1 MNLMNCKT
9 FPTSL
14 FSNFTQRRFLSFK
27 YLYRDKK
34 SKTLA
39 TDTALKHFDYYY
51 EKCYGNHWPS
61 IRLGLLSPKKYFAIV
76 NNHVDFN
83 SVEIE
88 LRQIGSH
95 NLRFIYMK
103 NLKKIVQRKTRDDF
117 VRSRKS
123 FLNSTREQNED
134 DEDQRVKGERKNR
147 GLLIDSCYLD
157 FVFLDLK
164 LFESEASES
173 ESIEKFF
180 TDHQN
185 DDSDLES
192 NNAASFDLDLNSF
205 VPVTELKY
213 REDVIE
219 ETKFDL
225 YNLDQDEEFVVEFQ
239 EENILNIPELLN
251 LYLFR
256 SNDFTSFPKARLCEN
271 NLFNYYL
278 VDGASTLPVLLLDIQ
293 DGDYVGDFCSA
304 PGGKSL
310 MMALT
315 EKNCRLLLN
324 DLSESRLRR
333 LKNVFDSFIPKSN
346 QSLIEFKNQDCC
358 TLRRYDQFDKILV
371 DVPCTNDRHSLFNNE
386 NNLFHPQRFEERLRL
401 PMRQMKIL
409 IEAMKSVRVGGTIVY
424 STCSLSPIQNDGV
437 VHMAIKQL
445 QNAPVEYGKTD
456 GELSFKVVKTKEAL
470 RPLRSIFHMFN
481 NSRYGVQILPNICNN
496 YGPMYISKLVRVT

>member
-1 MNLMNCKT
+1 
-9 FPTSL
+9 
-14 FSNFTQRRFLSFK
+14 
-27 YLYRDKK
+27 
-34 SKTLA
+34 
-39 TDTALKHFDYYY
+39 
-51 EKCYGNHWPS
+51 
-61 IRLGLLSPKKYFAIV
+61 
-76 NNHVDFN
+76 
-83 SVEIE
+83 
-88 LRQIGSH
+88 
-95 NLRFIYMK
+95 
-103 NLKKIVQRKTRDDF
+103 
-117 VRSRKS
+117 
-123 FLNSTREQNED
+123 
-134 DEDQRVKGERKNR
+134 
-147 GLLIDSCYLD
+147 
-157 FVFLDLK
+157 
-164 LFESEASES
+164 
-173 ESIEKFF
+173 
-180 TDHQN
+180 
-185 DDSDLES
+185 
-192 NNAASFDLDLNSF
+192 
-205 VPVTELKY
+205 
-213 REDVIE
+213 
-219 ETKFDL
+219 
-225 YNLDQDEEFVVEFQ
+225 
-239 EENILNIPELLN
+239 
-251 LYLFR
+251 
-256 SNDFTSFPKARLCEN
+256 
-271 NLFNYYL
+271 
-278 VDGASTLPVLLLDIQ
+278 
-293 DGDYVGDFCSA
+293 
-304 PGGKSL
+304 

-470 RPLRSIFHMFN
+470 RPLKSIFHMFN